1 MAYELFYWSGLQG
14 RGEFV
19 RLAFEAAG
27 TPYTDV
33 ALEPDGDAR
42 MMALLDDPGLATPP
56 FAPPFLRDGDLV
68 VAQVA
73 AILQHVGPALGLV
86 PDDAAGRIWTH
97 QIQLTIADL
106 VAEAHDVHHPIA
118 SSLHYEDQTAEAAR
132 RAKAFREERIPKFLG
147 WFERVLARNPAGRAH
162 LVGDRPT
169 YADTSLFQ
177 VVEGLRYAFPNAMR
191 RGEGDWPRVV
201 ALRDRVAAL
210 PGIAAYLRS
219 GRRTPFNESGIFRR
233 YPELDP

>member
-42 MMALLDDPGLATPP
+42 MMALLDDPDLAVSP
-56 FAPPFLRDGDLV
+56 FAPPFLRDGGLV

-86 PDDAAGRIWTH
+86 PDDAAGRIRTH
-97 QIQLTIADL
+97 QIQLTTADL

-118 SSLHYEDQTAEAAR
+118 SSLYYEDQTAEAAR

-147 WFERVLARNPAGRAH
+147 WFERVLARNPAGPAH

-219 GRRTPFNESGIFRR
+219 GRRIPFNESGIFRH